1 MEIFVVPLVVEFRLL
16 VRLIVSFA
24 IVVPY
29 RTISY
34 FLTEK
39 TFETV
44 VLELALPPIF
54 LVNKLSE
61 Q

>member
-1 MEIFVVPLVVEFRLL
+1 MPLVVEFRLL

-54 LVNKLSE
+54 LVNKL
-61 Q
+61 